1 MQEKYAELLLK
12 RCLNISNQPL
22 LISCP
27 IEAYEFVRVL
37 VKKAYE
43 IGVKDI
49 HIDFEDEQLKK

>member
-27 IEAYEFVRVL
+27 IEVYDFVRV
-37 VKKAYE
+37 YF
-43 IGVKDI
+43 DT
-49 HIDFEDEQLKK
+49 